1 MGVVPRRPGAGQ
13 CPQPGGPPL
22 TTFPAL
28 QGSSGMPKGS
38 KRRGSRRAL
47 ARVGGH
53 GAATDRGASKAPVA
67 VARVLPLLGSVDP
80 QEGDPAQLPH
90 HPDACGFPRPQ
101 PGGKLHLEEG
111 RTLMGRW
118 QTLWGRI
125 CWASAGRP
133 PAQEALHCH
142 HPGWPPGLLA
152 TRLRGPACV
161 FPSEQDP
168 GRICGLWGANT
179 APALRMRNRGSNRP
193 AAAWPESRLI
203 QLEPGRLLG
212 PGRSLTVVVV

>member
-1 MGVVPRRPGAGQ
+1 
-13 CPQPGGPPL
+13 
-22 TTFPAL
+22 
-28 QGSSGMPKGS
+28 MPKGS
-38 KRRGSRRAL
+38 AGEAGGLWPGLAVTVQLLTEGPVKPLWPWPGSCPFL
-47 ARVGGH
+47 APWTLRKG
-53 GAATDRGASKAPVA
+53 T
-67 VARVLPLLGSVDP
+67 LPSFP
-80 QEGDPAQLPH
+80 Y

-111 RTLMGRW
+111 RTLMGGW
-118 QTLWGRI
+118 QTPWGRI

-152 TRLRGPACV
+152 TRLRVPACV

-168 GRICGLWGANT
+168 GRICGLPGLWGANT